1 MHLYVYGTL
10 KSGFALNRYLKDQKF
25 IGEASTIPGYILYD
39 LGWFP
44 GMKKKGN
51 QSVRGEL
58 WEVDN
63 FDRLD
68 IVEGSAFRRSPIKL
82 QSPYEN
88 IDAQTYL
95 YTGRDVKDCD
105 TSLFWGKNV

>member
-10 KSGFALNRYLKDQKF
+10 KTGFALNGYLKDQKF
-25 IGEASTIPGYILYD
+25 IGEATTVPGYILYD

-68 IVEGSAFRRSPIKL
+68 MVEGSAFQRESIKL
-82 QSPYEN
+82 QFPYEN

-95 YTGRDVKDCD
+95 YIGREKNCT
-105 TSLFWGKNV
+105 TSLFWEKNV